1 MEMHVQHLE
10 GKALNWAGFMA
21 RSRGSPPYGREYWK
35 QVIMNNEYVPWE
47 NDWESL
53 GLWITRHQIEL
64 KKTPSAWC
72 AKCGEIKAYGSSPGL
87 AVIRCYIILNL
98 GDVIEVPDEFLE
110 SSINTVAK

>member
-1 MEMHVQHLE
+1 METPVQHLE

-21 RSRGSPPYGREYWK
+21 RSRDSSYDGEYWK
-35 QVIMNNEYVPWE
+35 RVIINNEYIPWE
-47 NDWESL
+47 TDWESL
-53 GLWITRHQIEL
+53 DLWITRHQIKL
-64 KKTPSAWC
+64 KKTSSAWC

-87 AVIRCYIILNL
+87 AVTRCYIMLNL

>member
-1 MEMHVQHLE
+1 MHVQHLE

-110 SSINTVAK
+110 PSINTVAK

>member
-1 MEMHVQHLE
+1 MHVQHLE

>member
-1 MEMHVQHLE
+1 METPVQHLE
-10 GKALNWAGFMA
+10 GKALSWAGFMA

-110 SSINTVAK
+110 PSINTVAK